1 MFRSLFEDGTSG
13 KHYSDFLQ
21 DRPNGSLDA
30 ITRDHIS
37 TPPVCGAVCNQAIPT
52 FTERQLAK
60 ELGRVRMR
68 VPIHGLE
75 YRAVNDVTFD
85 DAEDCL
91 RLQGCIKSSRR
102 TAWCSAVC
110 LTVGRHS
117 AVVVACQTT

>member
-1 MFRSLFEDGTSG
+1 MWGSLFEDGTSG

-30 ITRDHIS
+30 ITRDHNQHHHLWR
-37 TPPVCGAVCNQAIPT
+37 VCHQGIPI

-68 VPIHGLE
+68 DPMHGLE

-85 DAEDCL
+85 DPDDCL
-91 RLQGCIKSSRR
+91 RLL
-102 TAWCSAVC
+102 AVV
-110 LTVGRHS
+110 LNGGERGRHGREEG
-117 AVVVACQTT
+117 